1 MLEFTYKK
9 CFSYVHLCDYT
20 RGYKFT
26 YMIAVITNAIDVLVV
41 EIFSRFPDEGSG
53 PPIMFEETGN
63 ACK

>member
-1 MLEFTYKK
+1 MTKGYNFTY
-9 CFSYVHLCDYT
+9 V
-20 RGYKFT
+20 
-26 YMIAVITNAIDVLVV
+26 IAVISIAIDVLVV